1 VTPEDEMG
9 VIGTGVSDAPEEV
22 VEAIPITTI
31 SVLEDLLHQ
40 LEEIVQTARGMPLSS
55 SVLVHR
61 QDVVD
66 IIETLKR
73 SLPDELARARTILH
87 EADDVVDR
95 ARGEGRRMIEMAKA
109 ERDRMVG
116 KTEVV
121 EAATREAERII
132 AQAEMH
138 ARRIRAEAEQYVES
152 KLATFEIM
160 LQKTLQT
167 VERGRARL
175 EGRREADVLAPEDA
189 DDA

>member
-1 VTPEDEMG
+1 MPDEERLVEISEPEP
-9 VIGTGVSDAPEEV
+9 V
-22 VEAIPITTI
+22 AIPVTTM

-40 LEEIVQTARGMPLSS
+40 LEEIVQTARGVPLSS
-55 SVLVHR
+55 SVMVNR

-73 SLPDELARARTILH
+73 SLPEELSRARTILRDV
-87 EADDVVDR
+87 DDVLDKAR
-95 ARGEGRRMIEMAKA
+95 AEGRRMIEQAKI
-109 ERDRMVG
+109 ERDRLVS

-138 ARRIRAEAEQYVES
+138 ARRIRGEAEHYVEN
-152 KLATFEIM
+152 KLATFEVM
-160 LQKTLQT
+160 LQQTLRS

-175 EGRREADVLAPEDA
+175 EGRREADELAPAEGDEE
-189 DDA
+189 

>member
-1 VTPEDEMG
+1 MSEDEELLSGAM
-9 VIGTGVSDAPEEV
+9 IGQQEQSPVD
-22 VEAIPITTI
+22 AIPIGTM

-55 SVLVHR
+55 SVLVNR

-73 SLPDELARARTILH
+73 SLPDELAKARSIMRD
-87 EADDVVDR
+87 ADDVVER
-95 ARGEGRRMIEMAKA
+95 ARHEGRRLYEQGKV
-109 ERDRMVG
+109 ERDRMVS

-121 EAATREAERII
+121 EAATREAERIL

-138 ARRIRAEAEQYVES
+138 ARRIRGEAEQYVES

-160 LQKTLQT
+160 LSKTLQA

-175 EGRREADVLAPEDA
+175 EGRREADVLAPEDVA
-189 DDA
+189 EE

>member
-1 VTPEDEMG
+1 MIPEDEQTQ
-9 VIGTGVSDAPEEV
+9 VQPEPVSTIQVGTL
-22 VEAIPITTI
+22 T
-31 SVLEDLLHQ
+31 VLEDLLHQ

-55 SVLVHR
+55 SVLVNR

-73 SLPDELARARTILH
+73 SLPDEFARARGILGDA
-87 EADDVVDR
+87 EEVIDR
-95 ARGEGRRMIEMAKA
+95 ARQEGRRMIEQAKA
-109 ERDRMVG
+109 ERDRLVG

-175 EGRREADVLAPEDA
+175 EGRREADVLAPD
-189 DDA
+189 DDAEQS